1 MRGCLF
7 VLVLAAAVLGGF
19 AWFGSPVLASTVIT
33 SALENAGYHA
43 GSSTVTATSDPPP
56 KLLLGR
62 ADRVEIAGADVDFR
76 TFHAASLDLVLT
88 DVDVIGRTAGRI
100 SGRITG
106 AEMTTAGGETTTADV
121 DIEGTAG
128 AADAT
133 IVVDGATVA
142 RVVKA
147 TFQQRFGVTVTRTE
161 LIAPDKLRIT
171 APGATVE
178 GQLLVDSSGAIAFST
193 SLGSSPILS
202 LDSSFPLRFR
212 SVRIDGGNLR
222 IEAVLDAESLLGG

>member
-7 VLVLAAAVLGGF
+7 VLVLAAAALGGF
-19 AWFGSPVLASTVIT
+19 AWFGSPVLASTVIA

-43 GSSTVTATSDPPP
+43 ASSTVTATSDPPP

-62 ADRVEIAGADVDFR
+62 ADRVEIVGADVDFR
-76 TFHAASLDLVLT
+76 TFHAASLDLVLA
-88 DVDVIGRTAGRI
+88 DVDVLGRTAGRI
-100 SGRITG
+100 NGRITG

-147 TFQQRFGVTVTRTE
+147 TFQQKFGVAVTKTE

-171 APGATVE
+171 APGATVA

-193 SLGSSPILS
+193 SLGSAPILS

>member
-7 VLVLAAAVLGGF
+7 VLVLAAAVLAGL
-19 AWFGSPVLASTVIT
+19 AWFGSPILASTLICN
-33 SALENAGYHA
+33 ALENAGYHA
-43 GSSTVTATSDPPP
+43 ASSTVTATSIPPP

-62 ADRVEIAGADVDFR
+62 ADRVDIVGADVDFR

-88 DVDVIGRTAGRI
+88 DVDVLGRTAGRI

-106 AEMTTAGGETTTADV
+106 AEMTTTGETTSTDI
-121 DIEGTAG
+121 DIEGDAG
-128 AADAT
+128 AATAT
-133 IVVDGATVA
+133 IVVDHATVS

-147 TFQQRFGVTVTRTE
+147 TFQQKLGVTASTVE

-202 LDSSFPLRFR
+202 LDSSFPLRLR
-212 SVRIDGGNLR
+212 SVRVEADDLR
-222 IEAVLDAESLLGG
+222 IDAVLDAESLLGG